1 MYAILTLMSRKAD
14 IIDAPWRS
22 IAARKLPLRD
32 LEAVPALTPPHI
44 LPHLPTSSRTRL
56 PASIRGHL
64 PRASETVTS
73 TERPF
78 RSLSGRDD
86 DAHPLNA
93 GSYHMLACSG
103 ATASRFRLQGLS
115 APNARSGSIA
125 RRHLSWYSV
134 ADFLETAWP
143 KRRPRR
149 SHAPPQA
156 S

>member
-1 MYAILTLMSRKAD
+1 MLYKAD

-22 IAARKLPLRD
+22 IAARKLPMRD
-32 LEAVPALTPPHI
+32 LEAVPALTPLHI

-56 PASIRGHL
+56 PASVRGHIQ
-64 PRASETVTS
+64 RASETVTS

-103 ATASRFRLQGLS
+103 ATASRLRLQGLS
-115 APNARSGSIA
+115 PANAQSGSIA
-125 RRHLSWYSV
+125 RHHLSWYSV
-134 ADFLETAWP
+134 AESLETAWP
-143 KRRPRR
+143 KRRLRQF
-149 SHAPPQA
+149 HAPPQA